1 VKKRQAD
8 AADEDEEIM
17 PDEAVD
23 DDLLADEPAA
33 VREELRRKLKTEGV
47 RTAIDTMLEV
57 CRDKRAQASARATC
71 AIGLMRGAGYLS
83 RKSEEEDDAEG
94 KTPDQMTAAELE
106 AESRRLRAR
115 RLRNERIIR
124 RAVEADKED
133 DGSVFN

>member
-1 VKKRQAD
+1 MTKRRQAD

-57 CRDKRAQASARATC
+57 CRDRKAQASARATC

-83 RKSEEEDDAEG
+83 KKAEEEDEVVPIPQMDA
-94 KTPDQMTAAELE
+94 
-106 AESRRLRAR
+106 RLRQLRAGGAR
-115 RLRNERIIR
+115 R
-124 RAVEADKED
+124 RAPRHNPQEGED
-133 DGSVFN
+133 DLASDNGGVFD